1 MAPILFGLAVGTGM
15 VHQVDFL
22 LKRSCPMVQRHMEW
36 DDDFCSTNLG
46 SSTVNFHVGT
56 EEATVKVG
64 ASPAKDN
71 VGALRF
77 VALCKLLNMVI
88 YGVIGAY
95 CFKMRVTDMKLKS
108 PTPIPDSPDQMPQD
122 CTLTGGK
129 AMKYDLFSCVQSFD
143 YSCFGMCCF
152 PCFAADLF
160 ASNKIKESFWVLW
173 LVIMIPFVVPSTIDY
188 AVPTLGFGSS
198 YGPALL
204 QLFVALFLA
213 KCTGELRQ
221 KIGGAPDFFTDVLKW
236 WLCQCCTVVQW
247 QRQMDEIKG
256 DRVTCPMALK
266 DSAKAR
272 EVGDAFGVE
281 PLLA

>member
-1 MAPILFGLAVGTGM
+1 MAPILLGLAVGTGM

-46 SSTVNFHVGT
+46 SSLSHQA
-56 EEATVKVG
+56 ATVK
-64 ASPAKDN
+64 PPDD
-71 VGALRF
+71 VGALRLMAMYK
-77 VALCKLLNMVI
+77 VISTVI
-88 YGVIGAY
+88 YGVFGAW

-129 AMKYDLFSCVQSFD
+129 AMKYDLFSCIQSFD

-173 LVIMIPFVVPSTIDY
+173 LVIMTPFVVPSIID
-188 AVPTLGFGSS
+188 AAAPTLGFGSS
-198 YGPALL
+198 YGPAVL
-204 QLFVALFLA
+204 QLFVAIFLA